1 MHKKQVYHTL
11 GGLNG
16 YVSGIFISSWYRPPK
31 KKMGKQI
38 WECWSTLIC
47 EIKYN
52 ERLFQNKYH
61 FVLSAEKIKIPK

>member
-31 KKMGKQI
+31 KMEK
-38 WECWSTLIC
+38 
-47 EIKYN
+47 
-52 ERLFQNKYH
+52 NK
-61 FVLSAEKIKIPK
+61 FENADQL